1 MSIILDDLPT
11 TPQGFARLT
20 GRLPQTTV
28 LGVVVSSAQVAPTL
42 CAIRFEPR
50 IVHAGDPLFGEATI
64 YETHYDVLGTEQL
77 LPGLTY
83 PGVAARVNTLAH
95 RLYHADSRGDY
106 HVLVDASD
114 VGRPVVDAIRDSVIP
129 QAAVSAVTVSSGDRG
144 DTSLLWRSESTVG
157 ITYLVSRLQAILQ
170 GGRLHYPAT
179 PAMDGIRDCLHA
191 GDTSGM
197 LFRALAL
204 ACSGEYAAVRYDVSP
219 DALPSARL

>member
-1 MSIILDDLPT
+1 LTTLLDDLPT

-50 IVHAGDPLFGEATI
+50 IIHAGDPLFGEATI
-64 YETHYDVLGTEQL
+64 YETHYTVLGSELL
-77 LPGLTY
+77 LPGLAY
-83 PGVAARVNTLAH
+83 PGVAARVNTLAR
-95 RLYHADSRGDY
+95 RLYNADSRGDY

-129 QAAVSAVTVSSGDRG
+129 QAAVSAVIVSAGDAG
-144 DTSLLWRSESTVG
+144 DTSLLWRSESKVG

-179 PAMDGIRDCLHA
+179 PAMDGIRDALHA

-204 ACSGEYAAVRYDVSP
+204 ACSCEYAAVRYDVSP
-219 DALPSARL
+219 DALPSANL